1 MHIIIIISNK
11 GLLKECNKDENVE
24 VTRAATTS
32 SLKRGLWNILSIVTY
47 SPIHCQACIPVINIQ
62 SALHATPDMPKN
74 VSHTVLLGISGNSY
88 TVSLSSVVCICTHIF
103 FTT

>member
-32 SLKRGLWNILSIVTY
+32 SLKRGL
-47 SPIHCQACIPVINIQ
+47 
-62 SALHATPDMPKN
+62 
-74 VSHTVLLGISGNSY
+74 
-88 TVSLSSVVCICTHIF
+88 
-103 FTT
+103 